1 MLPLIGARSRSK
13 MLQRCYPGLKYKQNT
28 DSVARLDLEK
38 CQNVPD
44 LAKDMHCTLP
54 QQSCIKFAYYTSN
67 KDICLLLKEFVVV
80 TQLMIFP
87 F

>member
-44 LAKDMHCTLP
+44 LVKDHPYIVHCTLGRND
-54 QQSCIKFAYYTSN
+54 F
-67 KDICLLLKEFVVV
+67 
-80 TQLMIFP
+80 FP
-87 F
+87 HMKLHM

>member
-1 MLPLIGARSRSK
+1 MLPLIGGARSRSK

-44 LAKDMHCTLP
+44 LVKDHP
-54 QQSCIKFAYYTSN
+54 YAVRA
-67 KDICLLLKEFVVV
+67 E
-80 TQLMIFP
+80 
-87 F
+87 

>member
-1 MLPLIGARSRSK
+1 

-44 LAKDMHCTLP
+44 LVKDHPYALHTPATIMHH
-54 QQSCIKFAYYTSN
+54 KG
-67 KDICLLLKEFVVV
+67 CLLVQHFTILEVLF
-80 TQLMIFP
+80 LMRGNPI
-87 F
+87 